1 MDSNNEAKLQ
11 QARAKRGQQDAK
23 TPFLINRE
31 NGRLLPNVARTA
43 KHRNMI
49 PYTGS
54 VKASLEERMR
64 WIRTGG
70 NTRRN
75 VTSSAPIEELP
86 PFDVSTA
93 SKEELIDFAK
103 EEFGLVLNPKA
114 PPHIMRNQILA
125 AAAKEDGGEAP
136 ATAPAAVDEDLG

>member
-1 MDSNNEAKLQ
+1 MDNVESKLQ

-43 KHRNMI
+43 KHPKMM

-70 NTRRN
+70 ARRN
-75 VTSSAPIEELP
+75 VTASAPVVELP

-93 SKEELIDFAK
+93 TREELVAFGK
-103 EEFGLVLNPKA
+103 EEFNLDLNVKA
-114 PPHIMRNQILA
+114 PAHILRNQILA
-125 AAAKEDGGEAP
+125 AAAKEDGADAP
-136 ATAPAAVDEDLG
+136 SAPAVDEDLG